1 MPSTGSVWSKS
12 VLSPSDAWDCAAA
25 ICLDN
30 DEALVVD
37 DWLVSVWFELSVDE
51 DVLIVL
57 AAGDCIGADD
67 SMSGMPVLAW
77 A

>member
-1 MPSTGSVWSKS
+1 
-12 VLSPSDAWDCAAA
+12 
-25 ICLDN
+25 
-30 DEALVVD
+30 
-37 DWLVSVWFELSVDE
+37 LVSVWFELSVDE